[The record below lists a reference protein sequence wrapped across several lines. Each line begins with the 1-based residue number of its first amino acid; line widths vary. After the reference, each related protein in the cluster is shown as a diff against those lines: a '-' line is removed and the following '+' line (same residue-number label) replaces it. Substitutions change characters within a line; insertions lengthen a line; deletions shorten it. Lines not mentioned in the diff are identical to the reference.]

1 VDTGSILGVQQ
12 LRPSFLDYLSAA
24 ESRQTEADNGE
35 RVVTTVDNCDTNYV
49 LDDDEDD
56 VDDEDD
62 DEDFDEDDGGDEDD
76 EEDDDEEEE
85 ETWQVSQSG
94 RFL

>member
-1 VDTGSILGVQQ
+1 VDAGSILGVQP
-12 LRPSFLDYLSAA
+12 LRPSLLDYLSAA

-35 RVVTTVDNCDTNYV
+35 RVVTTVDNCATNYV

-62 DEDFDEDDGGDEDD
+62 EDFDEEDGEDEDD
-76 EEDDDEEEE
+76 EDDDDEEEE